1 MTLSRPCTHGAAGC
15 TRECSTLHP
24 SGLAEVQSLNRAFP
38 LSLAEKPFLQEWN
51 QAGKAAQATK
61 QRGMH
66 PQIRAKLNAG
76 NQTHLTYQEPSDH
89 LIRE

>member
-1 MTLSRPCTHGAAGC
+1 MRRLGDDPSRALARTGAAGC

-61 QRGMH
+61 QRG
-66 PQIRAKLNAG
+66 NASTDTG
-76 NQTHLTYQEPSDH
+76 QAECRQPNTS
-89 LIRE
+89 